1 MAEPGKIP
9 SKILLTIV
17 TRERKVL
24 EKEVDEVVIPA
35 MKGYLGVLPG
45 HTPLLAS
52 LRVGELMYRIG
63 DKAHHLVLAWGFAE
77 VLPDR
82 VIILA
87 EGAQFP
93 EEIDLEEAKRDRVE
107 AERELLA
114 LASHEP
120 EFALAEGKLDESIA
134 EIQVVGK
141 MNQ

>member
-63 DKAHHLVLAWGFAE
+63 DKSYQLVLAWGFAE

-93 EEIDLEEAKRDRVE
+93 DEIDLEEAKRDRID
-107 AERELLA
+107 AERELMA
-114 LASHEP
+114 LASHDP

-134 EIQVVGK
+134 RIQVVGK

>member
-63 DKAHHLVLAWGFAE
+63 DKSYQLVLAWGFAE

-93 EEIDLEEAKRDRVE
+93 EEIDLEEAKRDRID
-107 AERELLA
+107 AERELMA
-114 LASHEP
+114 LASHDP

-134 EIQVVGK
+134 RIQVVGK